1 MSSIEPGDGG
11 GEVDGGEKVARG
23 LVVSCCDGA
32 ILLEP
37 GEEVFDQMPCLV
49 EVLVIAAGPL
59 AVAPGWDNH
68 LLSRRRDRID
78 HPFVG
83 VEGFVG
89 DQHVGLHRRD
99 QVVGAD
105 EIVCLAA
112 GQMEAD
118 RIAKGI
124 NQGVDLGAQS
134 ATRAADG
141 LVLADF
147 FFAPAPC

>member
-1 MSSIEPGDGG
+1 M
-11 GEVDGGEKVARG
+11 DGGEEVALS
-23 LVVSCCDGA
+23 LVVACGDGA
-32 ILLEP
+32 KLFEP
-37 GEEVFDQMPCLV
+37 GEEVFDQMPCFV
-49 EVLVIAAGPL
+49 EVLIIAAGPL
-59 AVAPGWDNH
+59 AGALRWGTH

-105 EIVCLAA
+105 EIMCLAS

-134 ATRAADG
+134 ATRASDG